1 MTKQGYTA
9 LVFVV
14 DASGSMYP
22 IAHDMEG
29 AIEALLAK
37 QKGLPGELTVDMV
50 YFDAPGFQPVSQ
62 PYYTISTNTVRGMVP
77 GIVNRPVKD
86 WYHETHTLADPSDVQ
101 VHIEPGGGTAL
112 LDALGRKIV
121 SFGQALSALP
131 EDERPENVIF
141 AIVTD
146 GEENSSR
153 EYTWATVQKMI
164 EHQTSK
170 YGWNF
175 TYLGA
180 NQDAISVGASLG
192 IGAGSTLT
200 WNTNNVHAATQTM
213 DSYIATSRAYGAA
226 AASYTQADRDA
237 NA

>member
-9 LVFVV
+9 LVFLV
-14 DASGSMYP
+14 DASGSMFT

-37 QKGLPGELTVDMV
+37 QKNLPGSLTVDMV
-50 YFDAPGFQPVSQ
+50 YFDAPSFRTAPTQ
-62 PYYTISTNTVRGMVP
+62 PYYTITSAANVVP
-77 GIVNRPVKD
+77 SIIHRPVKE
-86 WYHETHTLADPSDVQ
+86 WYHEAHHLADPSGVR

-121 SFGQALSALP
+121 SFGQALAALP
-131 EDERPENVIF
+131 EDERPENIIF

-146 GEENSSR
+146 GEENSSQ
-153 EYTWATVQKMI
+153 EYTWKTIQHMI
-164 EHQTSK
+164 EHQTDK

-200 WNTNNVHAATQTM
+200 WNTSNVAAAAQTM
-213 DSYIATSRAYGAA
+213 DSYIATSRTYGAA

>member
-1 MTKQGYTA
+1 LTKQGYTA

-14 DASGSMYP
+14 DASGSMFT

-29 AIEALLAK
+29 AIESLLAR
-37 QKGLPGELTVDMV
+37 QKGLPGTLTVDMV
-50 YFDAPGFQPVSQ
+50 YFDAPYLRS
-62 PYYTISTNTVRGMVP
+62 VP
-77 GIVNRPVKD
+77 GVFTYTTGVVPNARPVVD
-86 WYHETHTLADPSDVQ
+86 NGWYHEAHHLADPSDVN

-112 LDALGRKIV
+112 LDALGKKIV
-121 SFGQALSALP
+121 SFGQALAALP

-146 GEENSSR
+146 GEENSSQ
-153 EYTWATVQKMI
+153 EYTWTTIQHMI
-164 EHQTSK
+164 QHQTEK

-180 NQDAISVGASLG
+180 NQDAIAVGGNLG
-192 IGAGSTLT
+192 IAAGSTLT
-200 WNTNNVHAATQTM
+200 WNVNNVSAATQTM
-213 DSYIATSRAYGAA
+213 DSYIATSRALGAA

>member
-1 MTKQGYTA
+1 LTKQGYTA

-14 DASGSMYP
+14 DASGSMFP

-37 QKGLPGELTVDMV
+37 QKNLPGTLTVDMV
-50 YFDAPGFQPVSQ
+50 YFDAPSFRATPTQ
-62 PYYTISTNTVRGMVP
+62 PYYTITSAANVVP
-77 GIVNRPVKD
+77 SIIHRPVKD
-86 WYHETHTLADPSDVQ
+86 WYHEAHTLADPSAVR

-121 SFGQALSALP
+121 SFGQTLSALP

-146 GEENSSR
+146 GEENSSQ
-153 EYTWATVQKMI
+153 EYTWKTIQHMI
-164 EHQTSK
+164 EHQTDT

-200 WNTNNVHAATQTM
+200 WNVNNVAAAAQTM
-213 DSYIATSRAYGAA
+213 DSYIATSRALGAA
-226 AASYTQADRDA
+226 AASYTQADREA